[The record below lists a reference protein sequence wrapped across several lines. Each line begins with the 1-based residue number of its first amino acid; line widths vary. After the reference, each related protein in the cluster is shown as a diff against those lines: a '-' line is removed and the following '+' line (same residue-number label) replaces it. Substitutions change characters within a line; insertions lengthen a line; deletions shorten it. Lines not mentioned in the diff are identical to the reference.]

1 MSTEID
7 YSTLDPS
14 RIEDWAASLG
24 KLLIAAGECLR
35 SGNETCRQTSMSDLR
50 QFIEWN
56 PFQSLDKI
64 AADTVQ
70 DLIGASVE
78 VALGSLGE
86 RSATLQRLTKDI
98 KAVSAGA
105 RKDAASIRMEAV
117 SKVLDASTDTI
128 RALGDLREAVK
139 NDASAKDLIKK
150 LEDLVKKT
158 QALRDELERTPSET

>member
-105 RKDAASIRMEAV
+105 RKD
-117 SKVLDASTDTI
+117 
-128 RALGDLREAVK
+128 
-139 NDASAKDLIKK
+139 
-150 LEDLVKKT
+150 
-158 QALRDELERTPSET
+158 